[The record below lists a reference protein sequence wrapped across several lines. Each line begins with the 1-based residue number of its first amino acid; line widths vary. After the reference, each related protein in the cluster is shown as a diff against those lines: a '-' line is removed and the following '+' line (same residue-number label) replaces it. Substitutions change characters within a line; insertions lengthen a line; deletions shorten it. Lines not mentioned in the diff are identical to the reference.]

1 MQETFTLKEKMI
13 QFFHIL
19 LPIFLTQIGL
29 YAMNFFDVMM
39 SGRVSAADLAGV
51 AIGSNIW
58 TPIFT
63 GVSGILFAL
72 TPLVAQAFGAGK
84 NEEISFF
91 VVQAVYL
98 AIFLALVVIGS
109 GFFLLSPLLE
119 QMHLESKVEA
129 IAYHYLIA
137 LSLGIIALFVY
148 TVFRC
153 FIDALGQTKVTMLI
167 TFTSLPINLLL
178 NYVLI
183 FGKWGFPKLGGV
195 GAGYA
200 TAVTYWCITFIA
212 FYIIQKR
219 KPLSQYKIFSKLP
232 FISLTAW
239 KQLMKIGI
247 PIGFSIFFETSIF
260 TAVALLMS
268 HFGTTAIAAHQAAMN
283 FASLLYMVPLSI
295 SLTLTIAVGFEVGAK
310 RPYDAKQYCTLGIA
324 IALSMALF
332 ASFILFFFREH
343 IAALYTHNPNVLQLA
358 KQFLL
363 YAIFFQ
369 LSDAIAAPIQGALR
383 GYKDVNSTFFMALIS
398 YWVIGLPSGYV
409 LAHYTQIGPFGYWLG
424 LIFGLASGALFL
436 WIRLRF
442 IQRQHL
448 QTANDQTYLS

>member
-1 MQETFTLKEKMI
+1 MQETFTRKEKII
-13 QFFHIL
+13 QFLHIL

-39 SGRVSAADLAGV
+39 SGRASAADLAGV

-63 GVSGILFAL
+63 GLSGILFAL
-72 TPLVAQAFGAGK
+72 TPIVAQAFGAGK
-84 NEEISFF
+84 KEDISFF

-98 AIFLALVVIGS
+98 AIFLALIVIGS
-109 GFFLLSPLLE
+109 GFFLLSPLL
-119 QMHLESKVEA
+119 QRMHLEYKVET

-178 NYVLI
+178 NYVFI
-183 FGKWGFPKLGGV
+183 FGKWGVPKLGGV

-200 TAVTYWCITFIA
+200 TAVTYWCITLIA
-212 FYIIQKR
+212 FYIIR
-219 KPLSQYKIFSKLP
+219 KQHPFSQYKIFSKLHL
-232 FISLTAW
+232 ISLATW
-239 KQLMKIGI
+239 KQLLKIGV

-260 TAVALLMS
+260 AAVALLMS
-268 HFGTTAIAAHQAAMN
+268 HFGTTTIAAHQAAMN

-295 SLTLTIAVGFEVGAK
+295 SLTLTIVVGFEIGAR
-310 RPYDAKQYCTLGIA
+310 RPDDAKQYCALGIA
-324 IALSMALF
+324 IALAMALLT
-332 ASFILFFFREH
+332 SFMLFFFREH
-343 IAALYTHNPNVLQLA
+343 IAALYTRDQIVLQLA

-383 GYKDVNSTFFMALIS
+383 GYKDVNFTFLMALIS
-398 YWVIGLPSGYV
+398 YWMLGLPSGYV
-409 LAHYTQIGPFGYWLG
+409 LAHYTKLGPFGYWLG

-442 IQRQHL
+442 IQQQHL
-448 QTANDQTYLS
+448 HTDYK